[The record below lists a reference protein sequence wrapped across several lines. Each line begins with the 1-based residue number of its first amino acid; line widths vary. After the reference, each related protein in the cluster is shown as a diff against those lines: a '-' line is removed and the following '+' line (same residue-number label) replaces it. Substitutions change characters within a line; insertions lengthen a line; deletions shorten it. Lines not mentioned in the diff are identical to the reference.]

1 MDFIHELEKKAK
13 ILGLDK
19 QPYTIQDV
27 IKDAAIFGMADG
39 KLREKALAEDPN
51 LDKLTRWGQAKEAG
65 REDAHNLKENS
76 GGAVKRIGWT
86 GNEKKPEDMD
96 ESELNNLI
104 KSLNVMKIKKAG
116 KYSNR
121 SNKDKEKEEQ
131 KSCSRCT
138 TEHQPGRCPAYGK
151 DCYTAKM
158 NSCFNK
164 SFYCTIK

>member
-1 MDFIHELEKKAK
+1 M
-13 ILGLDK
+13 
-19 QPYTIQDV
+19 
-27 IKDAAIFGMADG
+27 
-39 KLREKALAEDPN
+39 
-51 LDKLTRWGQAKEAG
+51 
-65 REDAHNLKENS
+65 
-76 GGAVKRIGWT
+76 KRIGWT

-138 TEHQPGRCPAYGK
+138 TEYQPGRCPAYGK
-151 DCYTAKM
+151 DCYTCVEKNHFAR
-158 NSCFNK
+158 SSAC
-164 SFYCTIK
+164 

>member
-13 ILGLDK
+13 ILGFDK

-27 IKDAAIFGMADG
+27 IKDAAIFVMTDG

-138 TEHQPGRCPAYGK
+138 TEYQPGRCPAYGK
-151 DCYTAKM
+151 DCYTCVEKNHFAR
-158 NSCFNK
+158 SSAC
-164 SFYCTIK
+164 